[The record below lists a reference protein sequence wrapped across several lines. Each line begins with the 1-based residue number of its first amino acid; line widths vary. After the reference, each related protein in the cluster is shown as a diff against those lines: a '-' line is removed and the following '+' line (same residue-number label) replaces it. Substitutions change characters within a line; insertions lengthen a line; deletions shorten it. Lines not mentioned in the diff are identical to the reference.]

1 MRLGDLA
8 ADAGRGMAAGV
19 VGTAAI
25 TAFMTLEGKL
35 RGKPEPTAAGEA
47 VERLLDVKPA
57 GEDELL
63 RLSRI
68 VHWMYGT
75 AWGAVR
81 GLLGEARVP
90 DPWATALHYGAIS
103 GTAMVMPPALGVMP
117 PPRELPAAEI
127 AASAVHHLVYA
138 VAVTAAWRALTAG
151 ASDGQRR
158 AR

>member
-8 ADAGRGMAAGV
+8 AGAGRGMAAGL

-25 TAFMTLEGKL
+25 TASMTLEGKL

-47 VERLLDVKPA
+47 VEQLLDVKPA
-57 GEDELL
+57 GQDARL

-75 AWGAVR
+75 ACGAVR
-81 GLLGEARVP
+81 GLLGQARVP

-103 GTAMVMPPALGVMP
+103 ATAMVMPPAIGVMP
-117 PPRELPAAEI
+117 PPRELPAEEMAT
-127 AASAVHHLVYA
+127 SALHHLVYA
-138 VAVTAAWRALTAG
+138 LAVTAAWRALTAG
-151 ASDGQRR
+151 VHQH
-158 AR
+158 